1 MKPYHYSYVK
11 DNLIITLVAVLITIT
26 ISIVIW
32 YRLWDTIGT
41 LGSIALTLFVSS
53 GFVGMVGVD
62 DWLIWYKSWIV
73 NKFSNT
79 KGDFILKVYDQHLKK
94 YWLTTKLEVIST
106 LYDQE
111 QNPYF
116 QVRIEN
122 RLLYMTFNP
131 FTGNPSLCSD
141 LGYKYGK
148 KLYSID
154 LIYSK
159 EHSSSEILRDIV
171 SKYFNLYQNDLSVSF
186 NPDSFYYKN
195 KVHIS

>member
-11 DNLIITLVAVLITIT
+11 DNLIITLVAVLITII

-62 DWLIWYKSWIV
+62 DWLIWYKRWIV

-94 YWLTTKLEVIST
+94 HWLTTKLEVIST

-154 LIYSK
+154 LISSK
-159 EHSSSEILRDIV
+159 ETSSSEILRDIV
-171 SKYFNLYQNDLSVSF
+171 SKYFNLYQNDLSISF

-195 KVHIS
+195 KVHLS